1 MGGAAGWEPATDSE
15 VALYDALAVG
25 DQEGYFQALGRIN
38 LLLPVSADAAAGR
51 TPVGWGTWT
60 ANNHTHLLAFTSD
73 QSMRTCLAQHVGG
86 ARRMSLR
93 DLAATWP
100 NDEWWLAV
108 NPGLPI
114 EGYLPAWFVAQLAR
128 GDARLP
134 GQASSMPRDRLERVQ
149 ALERAK
155 AAKAAALPRDPIRT
169 IATAGGPLAL
179 PPASASPRWARGPSS
194 IVDAEEVTTV
204 LPSRTSAKP
213 YVPEAYQAPPVPP
226 VSGRIQP
233 PPGRPASQAPRPSRP
248 LDIPVVPEPYQAPPL
263 PKREPHTTQSG
274 RFGSGPAS
282 TATAASSPPVREEV
296 PAEGRW
302 AGLTAAAGS
311 PPVREEVPAEGRWAG
326 LAEARWTAPPAEE
339 PPVVEPQRQEPVEQR
354 RSLFVRG
361 HAASPGEGRSLFGE
375 RRPGPPEESRVT
387 SAEQAPVRSEER
399 LGLRDRRQAL
409 FGGEPAAARE
419 DRPVAPKERPAAY
432 GQRPVG
438 REERPATS
446 EEQERPPTYEQR
458 PVGRGEQAAAS
469 EERQAARAE
478 GPRHAEPEPEFVPA
492 NAVEEQLYEAAE
504 AGNTDAFLSTLLLA
518 TVLIPKASGTTNGK
532 WRPQPID
539 GEPHIVSYT
548 STQHL
553 AEPLET
559 IPIKFIKLISEW
571 PDPNWSFAV
580 NPGTPVGATL
590 PGGQLLALANW
601 AAEVGLGGD
610 DEEEV
615 DEPSAKLNGTPVAGR
630 VSPEVTILQKAIAP
644 SQVGYYL
651 ERGYDRVTGFVHRAH
666 EVGHLKSA
674 SQMRAALG
682 LDWEGSPFSVEADE
696 IYLLRWSAH
705 RPSLYRIPYGGQT
718 EPAMHAMQGWVIER
732 APFRGNGFAPGET
745 GEVIAEFKVD
755 SARLP
760 HGARLLR
767 LKDGAEEM
775 VAVFDT
781 DTQKWLR
788 TDGGA

>member
-51 TPVGWGTWT
+51 TPIGWGTWT

-73 QSMRTCLAQHVGG
+73 ESMRTCLAQHVGG

-93 DLAATWP
+93 DLAAVWP
-100 NDEWWLAV
+100 NNDWWLAV
-108 NPGLPI
+108 DPGLPI

-134 GQASSMPRDRLERVQ
+134 GQWSSMPRDRLERVQ

-155 AAKAAALPRDPIRT
+155 AAKAAALPREPIRT
-169 IATAGGPLAL
+169 VATAGGLLAL
-179 PPASASPRWARGPSS
+179 PPASASPRWARGASS
-194 IVDAEEVTTV
+194 VVDSDETTTV
-204 LPSRTSAKP
+204 LPSGPAPATVNLPPAKP
-213 YVPEAYQAPPVPP
+213 YVPEPYQTPPVPPPPRRRTYRSEHAGQPPRPFEVPLVPEPYEAPPVPP
-226 VSGRIQP
+226 S
-233 PPGRPASQAPRPSRP
+233 AA
-248 LDIPVVPEPYQAPPL
+248 
-263 PKREPHTTQSG
+263 HG
-274 RFGSGPAS
+274 RFGSPPA
-282 TATAASSPPVREEV
+282 APPVQ
-296 PAEGRW
+296 PAPTR
-302 AGLTAAAGS
+302 
-311 PPVREEVPAEGRWAG
+311 PA
-326 LAEARWTAPPAEE
+326 
-339 PPVVEPQRQEPVEQR
+339 
-354 RSLFVRG
+354 
-361 HAASPGEGRSLFGE
+361 PGQS
-375 RRPGPPEESRVT
+375 PPEE
-387 SAEQAPVRSEER
+387 
-399 LGLRDRRQAL
+399 
-409 FGGEPAAARE
+409 
-419 DRPVAPKERPAAY
+419 RPVERP
-432 GQRPVG
+432 VV
-438 REERPATS
+438 REERPVVR
-446 EEQERPPTYEQR
+446 EERPVER
-458 PVGRGEQAAAS
+458 PVVR
-469 EERQAARAE
+469 EERPMERPLVREERPVVREERPMERPAVREEREERPVQAEERPVPRAE
-478 GPRHAEPEPEFVPA
+478 GPRHAEREPEFVPA
-492 NAVEEQLYEAAE
+492 NAVEEQLYEAAS

-553 AEPLET
+553 TEPLET
-559 IPIKFIKLISEW
+559 IPIRFIKLISEW

-601 AAEVGLGGD
+601 AAEVGLGGE
-610 DEEEV
+610 DEDV
-615 DEPSAKLNGTPVAGR
+615 DEPSIKLNGTPVAGR
-630 VSPEVTILQKAIAP
+630 VNPEVTVLQKAIAP

-651 ERGYDRVTGFVHRAH
+651 QRGYDRVTGFVHRAH
-666 EVGHLKSA
+666 EVGHLKNP
-674 SQMRAALG
+674 SQMREALG

-705 RPSLYRIPYGGQT
+705 RPSLYRIPYGGHS
-718 EPAMHAMQGWVIER
+718 ESAMRAMQGWVIER
-732 APFRGNGFAPGET
+732 APFRGNGFAPGESK
-745 GEVIAEFKVD
+745 EVIAEFKVD

-775 VAVFDT
+775 VAVFDA
-781 DTQKWLR
+781 DLQRWLR
-788 TDGGA
+788 TEGGA